1 MIKWVAVYDDVVILG
16 AKNTYDIGMEKRE
29 IHLNHWPRDYWIA
42 STNPSPSV
50 SLLPLGNVFYFSGIW
65 VRYPHK
71 LLWCPGYHFGE
82 VSFYKDLAFFQI
94 NVLVRCSYLLFCC
107 PDTIIR
113 RMFGETHNVCMIFPF
128 ANFVS
133 PFLLKQSFSILL
145 FLEKTYFSPRCV
157 HLPFKTPVLFLS
169 PSRAY
174 ATKVW
179 VNQCRQYSVT
189 NGLKMAAH
197 TISTDVLL
205 PWHTLYSCRNNLSS
219 TSGQQLLM
227 HRGNIS

>member
-1 MIKWVAVYDDVVILG
+1 MFW
-16 AKNTYDIGMEKRE
+16 
-29 IHLNHWPRDYWIA
+29 
-42 STNPSPSV
+42 
-50 SLLPLGNVFYFSGIW
+50 
-65 VRYPHK
+65 
-71 LLWCPGYHFGE
+71 
-82 VSFYKDLAFFQI
+82 
-94 NVLVRCSYLLFCC
+94 C

-128 ANFVS
+128 ANFFS

-145 FLEKTYFSPRCV
+145 FLEKTYFSPCFVV

-205 PWHTLYSCRNNLSS
+205 PWHTLYSCKNNLSW
-219 TSGQQLLM
+219 TSGQQLIIWSWFHLKLPNSKSVFLIKFKIDIRIP
-227 HRGNIS
+227 HKLLWCPSYHIGLACFCKD